1 MSHPDSLDPWAISEH
16 DFPASG
22 GEAER
27 LRFLVRYAL
36 LAPSTR
42 NTQPWK
48 FRIGADEVGIFVD
61 PARWE
66 RIADAD
72 QREMYISAGCALE
85 NLVIAAAHF
94 GYRPTVEILPDAG
107 NVELAARVRLERGE
121 ERPPVGEDHLFAAI
135 PRRFTNHGVYDG
147 TPVDEHDLA
156 ALHEPCAE
164 RGASLVWTND
174 DAARL
179 KIDELVLRADA
190 LLLSQPEYRQELGA
204 LIGTGVFGT
213 PWLIATLGRLAVSY
227 LMPVKSFAKADHRTL
242 TSSPAFGLI
251 CAQENSRE
259 AQVRVG
265 QALERAYLAAT
276 DLGLCLQP
284 VSQLLQA
291 EETRAA
297 LAAMLPAGGGVPLQ
311 PFRLGR
317 ATPPREHTPRR
328 PIEEVLL

>member
-1 MSHPDSLDPWAISEH
+1 MSHSDSRDPWAISEH

-48 FRIGADEVGIFVD
+48 FRIGADEIGIFVD

-94 GYRPTVEILPDAG
+94 GYRPTVETLPDGG
-107 NVELAARVRLERGE
+107 NVELAARVRL
-121 ERPPVGEDHLFAAI
+121 
-135 PRRFTNHGVYDG
+135 
-147 TPVDEHDLA
+147 
-156 ALHEPCAE
+156 
-164 RGASLVWTND
+164 
-174 DAARL
+174 
-179 KIDELVLRADA
+179 
-190 LLLSQPEYRQELGA
+190 ELGA

-213 PWLIATLGRLAVSY
+213 PWLVATLGRLAVSY

-242 TSSPAFGLI
+242 TSSPAFGVI

-328 PIEEVLL
+328 PVEEVLL